1 MSKRLELP
9 QAMQSEALQGSRSE
23 EAFTAG
29 NETDGSGTS
38 DLMERALTRANM
50 LAALKRVRR
59 NKGSAGVDRM
69 TIEDLPEQLKK
80 QWPRIREQ
88 LLDGSYEP
96 QPVRRVEIPKAN
108 GGKRQL
114 GIPTVIDRLIQQA
127 VLQVLQPVFEPTFSE
142 HSYGFRPGRS
152 AHQAVR
158 KARKYVEAG
167 HHYVVDVDLEKF
179 FDHVDHDVLMGKLAK
194 RVADKRVLSLT
205 RKYLRAGVLVGN
217 TVRRRDEGTP
227 QGGPLSPLLANVML
241 DELDRMLEKR
251 GRAFIRYADDAN
263 VYVANRR
270 VGERV
275 LAQMRKVFKKLKL
288 KVNESKTAVAHVNE
302 RKILGYRIYVG
313 KHVSAMIAPS
323 ARKRFKD
330 EVRERTK
337 RSHGKS
343 LEQKIA
349 YLAPLIRGWGN
360 YYVPL
365 APRKQLRELD
375 WWIQRRLRVCVLKNW
390 GNGARAAR
398 MLQHLGIWPR
408 KVFFE
413 FSKPKLY
420 KRLWYAS
427 GQRVVKLA
435 LTQKRFTRKGLP
447 LMAARNLNSTN
458 RLVRSRMPG
467 GVAGAR
473 RRT

>member
-1 MSKRLELP
+1 MSKPLELP
-9 QAMQSEALQGSRSE
+9 QATRSEASQVSRSE
-23 EAFTAG
+23 EAVTAG
-29 NETDGSGTS
+29 YEPDGSGTS

-50 LAALKRVRR
+50 LAALKRVRK

-88 LLDGSYEP
+88 LLEGSYEP
-96 QPVRRVEIPKAN
+96 QAVRRMEIPKAN
-108 GGKRQL
+108 GGTRQL

-158 KARKYVEAG
+158 KARQYVDSG

-179 FDHVDHDVLMGKLAK
+179 FDHVDHDILMGKLAK
-194 RVADKRVLSLT
+194 RVADKRVLSLI
-205 RKYLRAGVLVGN
+205 RKYLRAGVLARN
-217 TVRRRDEGTP
+217 TVLRRDNGTP

-251 GRAFIRYADDAN
+251 GRTFIRYADDAN

-313 KHVSAMIAPS
+313 KHVSTLIAPS
-323 ARKRFKD
+323 ARERFKD
-330 EVRERTK
+330 EVRKRTK
-337 RSHGKS
+337 RNHSKS
-343 LEQKIA
+343 IEQTIA
-349 YLAPLIRGWGN
+349 DLAPLVRGWGN
-360 YYVPL
+360 YYFPL
-365 APRKQLRELD
+365 VPRKQLRELD
-375 WWIQRRLRVCVLKNW
+375 WWIQRRLRVCVLKSW
-390 GNGARAAR
+390 GNGARTAR
-398 MLQHLGIWPR
+398 MLQHLGVRPR
-408 KVFFE
+408 RVLFE

-420 KRLWYAS
+420 KRLWHAS
-427 GQRVVKLA
+427 GQKVVKLA
-435 LTQKRFTRKGLP
+435 LTQERFTRKGLP

-458 RLVRSRMPG
+458 RLVRPRMPG
-467 GVAGAR
+467 GVAGDR
-473 RRT
+473 RRM

>member
-1 MSKRLELP
+1 VKPVNKRPQMSKHMELP
-9 QAMQSEALQGSRSE
+9 QATRSEASQTSRSE
-23 EAFTAG
+23 EAVTAG
-29 NETDGSGTS
+29 NEPDGSGTS
-38 DLMERALTRANM
+38 DLMERALTRENM

-59 NKGSAGVDRM
+59 NKGSAGVDCM

-96 QPVRRVEIPKAN
+96 QPVRRVEIPKEN
-108 GGKRQL
+108 GGTRQL

-127 VLQVLQPVFEPTFSE
+127 VLQVLQPVFEPTSSD

-152 AHQAVR
+152 AQQAVR

-217 TVRRRDEGTP
+217 TVQRCDEGTP

-241 DELDRMLEKR
+241 DDLDRMLEKR
-251 GRAFIRYADDAN
+251 ERVFIRYADDAN

-288 KVNESKTAVAHVNE
+288 KVGIDPIRWTECSVTQRESLTAHA
-302 RKILGYRIYVG
+302 
-313 KHVSAMIAPS
+313 
-323 ARKRFKD
+323 
-330 EVRERTK
+330 
-337 RSHGKS
+337 
-343 LEQKIA
+343 Q
-349 YLAPLIRGWGN
+349 
-360 YYVPL
+360 
-365 APRKQLRELD
+365 
-375 WWIQRRLRVCVLKNW
+375 
-390 GNGARAAR
+390 
-398 MLQHLGIWPR
+398 
-408 KVFFE
+408 
-413 FSKPKLY
+413 
-420 KRLWYAS
+420 
-427 GQRVVKLA
+427 
-435 LTQKRFTRKGLP
+435 
-447 LMAARNLNSTN
+447 N
-458 RLVRSRMPG
+458 RWVTGS
-467 GVAGAR
+467 
-473 RRT
+473 

>member
-1 MSKRLELP
+1 
-9 QAMQSEALQGSRSE
+9 
-23 EAFTAG
+23 
-29 NETDGSGTS
+29 
-38 DLMERALTRANM
+38 MERALTRENM

-108 GGKRQL
+108 GGTRQL

-127 VLQVLQPVFEPTFSE
+127 VLQVLQPVFEPTFSD

-205 RKYLRAGVLVGN
+205 RKYLRAGALERN

-241 DELDRMLEKR
+241 DELDRMLEQR
-251 GRAFIRYADDAN
+251 GRTFIRYADDAN

-288 KVNESKTAVAHVNE
+288 RVNESKTAVAHVNE

-313 KHVSAMIAPS
+313 KHVSASIAPS

-337 RSHGKS
+337 RSHGKG

-360 YYVPL
+360 YYFPL
-365 APRKQLRELD
+365 VPRKQLRELD
-375 WWIQRRLRVCVLKNW
+375 WWIQRRLRVCVLKSW

-398 MLQHLGIWPR
+398 MLQHLGIYPR

-427 GQRVVKLA
+427 GQRVVRLA
-435 LTQKRFTRKGLP
+435 LTQERFTHKGLP

-473 RRT
+473 RRI